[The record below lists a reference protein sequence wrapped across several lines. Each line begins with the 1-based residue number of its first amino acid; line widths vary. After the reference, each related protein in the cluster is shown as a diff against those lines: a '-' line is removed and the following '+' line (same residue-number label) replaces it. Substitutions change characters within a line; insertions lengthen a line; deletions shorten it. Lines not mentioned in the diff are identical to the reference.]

1 MRVRLFW
8 LLAVGL
14 ALALAALACTQEP
27 PETGTASFGTPK
39 VFMPATATPAAPD
52 TAPSSSDD
60 VPSPADKARVPT
72 NTAPPAMD
80 RTPAPTDTPPVT
92 PSQPKEELAVLPE
105 KVDGYLALAP
115 AQLRSGQLEGISL
128 SLFQG
133 QQPARG
139 DVAVA
144 LMRGGNPV
152 ANSQA
157 TIEGSGT
164 VSIQVPRIAPGPYE
178 IEVKGQGFRDLAQV
192 RVVDTKALFLETDK
206 PIYKPGQNMHIR
218 VLMLDPELKPL
229 EDNATVEVQ
238 DAKGIKVFKQQ
249 AEADDFGMANL
260 EMPLSTEPN
269 LGVWKLTAR
278 SGDQTTQL
286 DVRVEEYVLPKYE
299 VTVETAKD
307 WVLANEPV
315 KGTVSAEYSFGK
327 PVRGEA
333 EIVASRYVGVW
344 EEFATFTRE
353 INGSG
358 SFELPAVQY
367 VSGVPASG
375 GQGNLTLEVT
385 VREKSTGYTETT
397 TRLLTVAESPL
408 KLQVIP
414 GSSAFKPS
422 LPFPLLIV
430 TETPGNE
437 PIESRVT
444 VHVDYLDGELQP
456 LGWDTRQVKTVK
468 GKTLLQIIPPKDAV
482 ALTLEAFSD
491 QAHAWLNLQAS
502 YSPSGNF
509 IHVEQ
514 TGEVL
519 LNVGDTARFAVAATA
534 ERRNTYYEVISRGKV
549 VFAGLTQ
556 TPDIAFQ
563 LMPVM
568 APTSRLVIY
577 QVLPNNEVAADYIPF
592 DVAARYPMQVD
603 LDFSRGEVSPGETV
617 NIEVGTQ
624 GPAKVGLAAVDRSV
638 FILAENRVNLH
649 QVFAE
654 LERLYM
660 QPQAELHE
668 FRPFLGSVK
677 TRGAE
682 EAFHDA
688 GLVVMSSMNV
698 PQGKEYK
705 EPGRRRRRGGGGGG
719 GGGFAPAVLPTPAP
733 VPTPSPAAASAVV
746 AEELAEVQRVRQ
758 FFPETWLWADVMT
771 DEEGRV
777 SLPVEAPDSIT
788 TWMLRGVAL
797 SKEHG
802 LGIAEAELRV
812 FQPFFAQVDLPFSAV
827 RGEEFPVKIAL
838 YNYLDSP
845 QEFFVELER
854 SDDFDLLDDP
864 TKTVSVAANDVSG
877 LEFKI
882 RLTELGNVPIK
893 VVARSRDKA
902 DAIVKDLLVEPEGVS
917 HEQVD
922 NMVLSAGDSRTL
934 PNAAPRGAISGSART
949 QVVLTG
955 NYISQTIDGLEGL
968 LRMPF
973 GCGEQ
978 NMILFAPNVFV
989 AKYLEETG
997 QIKPEV
1003 MAKAEHLMIT
1013 GYQRELTYRRHDGSF
1028 SAFGQDDPEGS
1039 LWLTAFVLKTFAQ
1052 ADGLIYID
1060 DEVLDG
1066 AIRWIVQHQRS
1077 DGSFEPVGF
1086 LHHQELL
1093 GGLKGNTALTA
1104 YVAIALLEAG
1114 KTSGT
1119 NAAVRYL
1126 EGRLTEI
1133 DDPYTMA
1140 IVAYALSL
1148 ADSGAAGDAHQKLMS
1163 MSIQDG
1169 DGLRWEDSPVV
1180 AKRESAPGP
1189 LSNTAVETT
1198 GYAALALMQYGDQAN
1213 AANAARW
1220 LVSQRNAFGGFGSTQ
1235 DTVVGLQALIEF
1247 AASAKFDVD
1256 MAVTLRSG
1264 DWTKAVRI
1272 NEANADVVQVLDVP
1286 IGGSLRMSAKGNG
1299 EVLVQVVRRFNR
1311 PEVDRTQIEVFR
1323 IDVDYDADRIEVNDL
1338 ITVTAEVEFTPP
1350 VRLEAGMVV
1359 LDVSI
1364 PTGFAPVAETVKALV
1379 DEDPRIKRYEV
1390 AGRKIILYIEG
1401 LLPNRPMWMQF
1412 EAVALYPV
1420 RAQPVVS
1427 QVYSYYTP
1435 EWKGESLGRSVTVGS
1450 R

>member
-1 MRVRLFW
+1 MRVK
-8 LLAVGL
+8 LLVVL
-14 ALALAALACTQEP
+14 ALALAVLACTEEP
-27 PETGTASFGTPK
+27 PETRTVSPGTPR
-39 VFMPATATPAAPD
+39 VFVPSTATPVAPD
-52 TAPSSSDD
+52 TAPSSSDN
-60 VPSPADKARVPT
+60 VPSPTDKAPVPT
-72 NTAPPAMD
+72 NTVPPAID
-80 RTPAPTDTPPVT
+80 KAPVPTDTPPT
-92 PSQPKEELAVLPE
+92 SPGQPKEEPVVLPE
-105 KVDGYLALAP
+105 NVDGYLALAP
-115 AQLRSGQLEGISL
+115 AQLRSGQLEGISV

-133 QQPARG
+133 QHPAKG
-139 DVAVA
+139 DVEVA

-152 ANSQA
+152 AKAQEV
-157 TIEGSGT
+157 IEGSGT
-164 VSIQVPRIAPGPYE
+164 VSIQLPRVSPGRYA
-178 IEVKGQGFRDLAQV
+178 ISVSGKGFRHVAQV
-192 RVVDTKALFLETDK
+192 QVVDTKALFLETDK
-206 PIYKPGQNMHIR
+206 PIYKPGQNIHIR
-218 VLMLDPELKPL
+218 VLLLDAELKPL
-229 EDNATVEVQ
+229 SGEVTIEMQ

-249 AEADDFGMANL
+249 ATSDDFGMVNL

-278 SGDQTTQL
+278 SGDQTTQI

-299 VTVETAKD
+299 VTVETSKD

-327 PVRGEA
+327 PVRGEV

-344 EEFATFTRE
+344 EEFATFTQE
-353 INGSG
+353 IDGSG
-358 SFELPAVQY
+358 SFELPAVGY

-375 GQGNLTLEVT
+375 GQGNLTLNIT
-385 VREKSTGYTETT
+385 VREKSTGYVEST

-414 GSSAFKPS
+414 EGLAFKPS
-422 LPFPLLIV
+422 LPFSFLVV

-437 PIESRVT
+437 PVDREVSVA
-444 VHVDYLDGELQP
+444 VDYWGEDLQS
-456 LGWDTRQVKTVK
+456 LGRRTHRITTDR
-468 GKTLLQIIPPKDAV
+468 GKALLQIDPPEDAV
-482 ALTLEAFSD
+482 ALVLEAESEG
-491 QAHAWLNLQAS
+491 AWARINLQAS

-514 TGEVL
+514 SGDAL
-519 LNVGDTARFAVAATA
+519 LSVGATARFGVASTI
-534 ERRNTYYEVISRGKV
+534 EGRNTYYEVISRGKV
-549 VFAGLTQ
+549 VFSDFTR
-556 TPDIAFQ
+556 TRDISFQ
-563 LMPVM
+563 LTPVM
-568 APTSRLVIY
+568 APASRLVVY
-577 QVLPNNEVAADYIPF
+577 QILPNNEVAADYIPF
-592 DVAARYPMQVD
+592 DVSARYPMD
-603 LDFSRGEVSPGETV
+603 LTLDFSKDEVSPGEAV
-617 NIEVGTQ
+617 NIEVGSQ

-668 FRPFLGSVK
+668 FRPFGGSVV

-682 EAFHDA
+682 ETFQDA

-698 PQGKEYK
+698 PQGKK
-705 EPGRRRRRGGGGGG
+705 FNEPRRIMRRGGGGGG
-719 GGGFAPAVLPTPAP
+719 GGFVLA
-733 VPTPSPAAASAVV
+733 VPTPSPAATSAQAS
-746 AEELAEVQRVRQ
+746 EELAEVQRVRQ

-771 DEEGRV
+771 DEEGRAT
-777 SLPVEAPDSIT
+777 LPVEAPDSIT

-812 FQPFFAQVDLPFSAV
+812 FQPFFVQVDLPFSAV

-845 QEFFVELER
+845 QEFFVELEQ
-854 SDDFDLLDDP
+854 SDDFDLLDDR

-882 RLTELGNVPIK
+882 RLTELGNVPVK
-893 VVARSRDKA
+893 VVARSRDSA
-902 DAIVKDLLVEPEGVS
+902 DAIVKDLLVEPEGVP

-922 NMVLSAGDSRTL
+922 NMVLSPGDSRTL
-934 PNAAPRGAISGSART
+934 PNAAPPGAIPGSART
-949 QVVLTG
+949 QVALTG
-955 NYISQTIDGLEGL
+955 SYLSQTIEGLEGL

-989 AKYLEETG
+989 AKYLEKTG

-1013 GYQRELTYRRHDGSF
+1013 GYQRELTYRRNDGSF
-1028 SAFGQDDPEGS
+1028 SAFGQSDQDGS

-1052 ADGLIYID
+1052 AKDLVYID
-1060 DEVLDG
+1060 DDVLNG
-1066 AIRWIVQHQRS
+1066 AMEWVVRHQRR

-1114 KTSGT
+1114 ETSGAS
-1119 NAAVRYL
+1119 AAVRYL
-1126 EGRLTEI
+1126 EDQLERI

-1140 IVAYALSL
+1140 IVAYALAL
-1148 ADSGAAGDAHQKLMS
+1148 ADSGSAGNAHQKLMS
-1163 MSIQDG
+1163 MSIQDEN
-1169 DGLRWEDSPVV
+1169 GLHWGGKPAV
-1180 AKRESAPGP
+1180 AKRKPVPGP
-1189 LSNTAVETT
+1189 GSNTAVETT
-1198 GYAALALMQYGDQAN
+1198 GYATLALMQYGDRAN
-1213 AANAARW
+1213 AASAARW

-1247 AASAKFDVD
+1247 AAAAKFDVD

-1264 DWTKAVRI
+1264 DWTKVVRV
-1272 NEANADVVQVLDVP
+1272 NEANADVAQVLDVP
-1286 IGGSLRMSAKGNG
+1286 IGGSLRMSAKGSG

-1311 PEVDRTQIEVFR
+1311 PEVDRPQTEMFQ
-1323 IDVDYDADRIEVNDL
+1323 IDVNYDADRIEVDDL

-1350 VRLEAGMVV
+1350 VPLEAGMVV

-1364 PTGFAPVAETVKALV
+1364 PTGFAPVTETVRALV
-1379 DEDPRIKRYEV
+1379 EEDLRIKRYEV
-1390 AGRKIILYIEG
+1390 AGRKVILYIED
-1401 LLPNRPMWMQF
+1401 LLPNRPMRMQF
-1412 EAVALYPV
+1412 DAVALYPV

-1435 EWKGESLGRSVTVGS
+1435 GWKGASLSRSVTVDS

>member
-1 MRVRLFW
+1 MRARLFVV
-8 LLAVGL
+8 LAAVL
-14 ALALAALACTQEP
+14 ALALAALACAQEP
-27 PETGTASFGTPK
+27 QEIRTVPSGTPR
-39 VFMPATATPAAPD
+39 VFAPSTATPAAPNTVPSSADKDLVLTD
-52 TAPSSSDD
+52 TVPSDMDKAPSSPDQ
-60 VPSPADKARVPT
+60 P
-72 NTAPPAMD
+72 NEE
-80 RTPAPTDTPPVT
+80 PV
-92 PSQPKEELAVLPE
+92 VLPD

-115 AQLRSGQLEGISL
+115 AHLRSGQLEGISV

-133 QQPARG
+133 QQPAKG
-139 DVAVA
+139 DVEVA
-144 LMRGGNPV
+144 LMRGGSPV
-152 ANSQA
+152 ANAQA

-164 VSIQVPRIAPGPYE
+164 VSIQVPRVSPGEYE
-178 IEVKGQGFRDLAQV
+178 IEVKGLGFRDLAQV
-192 RVVDTKALFLETDK
+192 RVVDTKVLFMETDK

-229 EDNATVEVQ
+229 SENVTVEVQ

-249 AEADDFGMANL
+249 GAADDFGMANL
-260 EMPLSTEPN
+260 QMPLSTEPN
-269 LGVWKLTAR
+269 LGVWKLTAI

-299 VTVETAKD
+299 VTAKTAKD

-327 PVRGEA
+327 PVRGRVD
-333 EIVASRYVGVW
+333 IVASRYVGVW
-344 EEFATFTRE
+344 EEFA
-353 INGSG
+353 IYAKDIDGSM
-358 SFELPAVQY
+358 SFELPAVGY

-375 GQGNLTLEVT
+375 GQGNLTLDVT
-385 VREKSTGYTETT
+385 VREKSTGYVETT
-397 TRLLTVAESPL
+397 TRLLTVAGAPL

-414 GSSAFKPS
+414 ESLAFKPS
-422 LPFPLLIV
+422 LPFSFLIV

-437 PIESRVT
+437 PVDREVSV
-444 VHVDYLDGELQP
+444 VVDYLGEDLQS
-456 LGWDTRQVKTVK
+456 LGRKTHRVGTDR
-468 GKTLLQIIPPKDAV
+468 GKALLRVDPPKEAV
-482 ALTLEAFSD
+482 ALTLEAVSE
-491 QAHAWLNLQAS
+491 QARAVLNLQAS

-514 TGEVL
+514 TGDSL
-519 LNVGDTARFAVAATA
+519 LNVGETARFKVASTA
-534 ERRNTYYEVISRGKV
+534 EQINTYYEVISRGKV
-549 VFAGLTQ
+549 VFSGFSKS
-556 TPDIAFQ
+556 PDIAFQ
-563 LMPVM
+563 TTPVM
-568 APTSRLVIY
+568 APTSRLVVY
-577 QVLPNNEVAADYIPF
+577 QILPNNEVAADYIPF
-592 DVAARYPMQVD
+592 DVAARYPMEVD
-603 LDFSRGEVSPGETV
+603 LKFSRGQVSPGEMV
-617 NIEVGTQ
+617 DIEVGTQ

-682 EAFHDA
+682 DAFQDA

-698 PQGKEYK
+698 PRGKK
-705 EPGRRRRRGGGGGG
+705 FNEPGRRRRRGGGGGG
-719 GGGFAPAVLPTPAP
+719 GGGFVLA
-733 VPTPSPAAASAVV
+733 VPTPSPAAMSADA

-771 DEEGRV
+771 DEEGRAT
-777 SLPVEAPDSIT
+777 LPVEAPDSIT

-812 FQPFFAQVDLPFSAV
+812 FQPFFVQVDLPFSAV

-845 QEFFVELER
+845 QDFFVELEQ
-854 SDDFDLLDDP
+854 SDDFDLLDDR
-864 TKTVSVAANDVSG
+864 TKSVSVAANDVSG

-882 RLTELGNVPIK
+882 RLTELGNVSIK
-893 VVARSRDKA
+893 VVARSRDSA
-902 DAIVKDLLVEPEGVS
+902 DAIIKDLLVEPEGVP

-922 NMVLSAGDSRTL
+922 NLVLSPEDSHTL
-934 PNAAPRGAISGSART
+934 PNAAPPGAIPGSART

-955 NYISQTIDGLEGL
+955 SYLSQTIEGLEGL

-989 AKYLEETG
+989 AKYLEKTG

-1003 MAKAEHLMIT
+1003 MAKAEHLMMT
-1013 GYQRELTYRRHDGSF
+1013 GYQRELTYRRNDGSF
-1028 SAFGQDDPEGS
+1028 SAFGQNDTEGS

-1052 ADGLIYID
+1052 AEGLIYID

-1066 AIRWIVQHQRS
+1066 AIRWIVQHQRP

-1104 YVAIALLEAG
+1104 YVAIALLEG
-1114 KTSGT
+1114 GETSESH
-1119 NAAVRYL
+1119 AAVRYL
-1126 EGRLTEI
+1126 EDQLERI

-1140 IVAYALSL
+1140 IVAYALAL
-1148 ADSGAAGDAHQKLMS
+1148 ADSGSAGDAHQKLMS
-1163 MSIQDG
+1163 MSIQDEN
-1169 DGLRWEDSPVV
+1169 GLRWGDSPAA
-1180 AKRESAPGP
+1180 AKRKPTPGAG
-1189 LSNTAVETT
+1189 SNTAVETT
-1198 GYAALALMQYGDQAN
+1198 GYATLALMQYDDRAN
-1213 AANAARW
+1213 AARAARW

-1247 AASAKFDVD
+1247 AAAAKFDVD

-1264 DWTKAVRI
+1264 DWTKVVRV
-1272 NEANADVVQVLDVP
+1272 NEANADVVQILDVP
-1286 IGGSLRMSAKGNG
+1286 IGGSFRMSAEGSG
-1299 EVLVQVVRRFNR
+1299 EVLAQVVRRFNR
-1311 PEVDRTQIEVFR
+1311 PEVDRPQTEMFR
-1323 IDVDYDADRIEVNDL
+1323 IDVGYSTDRIEVDDL

-1350 VRLEAGMVV
+1350 VPLEAGMVV

-1379 DEDPRIKRYEV
+1379 EEDPRIKRYEV
-1390 AGRKIILYIEG
+1390 AGRKVILYIED
-1401 LLPNRPMWMQF
+1401 LLPDRPMRMQF

-1435 EWKGESLGRSVTVGS
+1435 GWKGESLGRSVTVDS

>member
-1 MRVRLFW
+1 MRARLFVV
-8 LLAVGL
+8 LAAVL
-14 ALALAALACTQEP
+14 ALALAALACAQEP
-27 PETGTASFGTPK
+27 QEVRTVPSGTPR
-39 VFMPATATPAAPD
+39 VFAPSTATPAAPNTVLSSVD
-52 TAPSSSDD
+52 KALVPTGTVPSDMDKAPSSPDQ
-60 VPSPADKARVPT
+60 P
-72 NTAPPAMD
+72 NEE
-80 RTPAPTDTPPVT
+80 PV
-92 PSQPKEELAVLPE
+92 VLLE
-105 KVDGYLALAP
+105 KVDGYLALVP
-115 AQLRSGQLEGISL
+115 AQLRSGQVEGIAV

-133 QQPARG
+133 REAARG
-139 DVAVA
+139 DVEVV

-152 ANSQA
+152 ANVQS
-157 TIEGSGT
+157 TIEGSGR
-164 VSIQVPRIAPGPYE
+164 VPIKVPRIAPGPYE
-178 IEVKGQGFRDLAQV
+178 IEVRGQGFRDLAQV
-192 RVVDTKALFLETDK
+192 RVVDTKVLFMETDK

-229 EDNATVEVQ
+229 SENVTVEVQ

-249 AEADDFGMANL
+249 ATTGDFGMAEL
-260 EMPLSTEPN
+260 GMPLSTQPN
-269 LGVWKLTAR
+269 LGVWKLTAI

-299 VTVETAKD
+299 VTAKTAKD

-327 PVRGEA
+327 PVRGRVD
-333 EIVASRYVGVW
+333 IVASRYVGVW
-344 EEFATFTRE
+344 EEFA
-353 INGSG
+353 IYAKDIDGSM
-358 SFELPAVQY
+358 SFEIPAVGY

-375 GQGNLTLEVT
+375 GQGNLTLDVT
-385 VREKSTGYTETT
+385 VREKSTGYVETT
-397 TRLLTVAESPL
+397 TRLLTVAETPL

-414 GSSAFKPS
+414 ESLAFKPS
-422 LPFPLLIV
+422 LPFSFLIV

-437 PIESRVT
+437 PVDREVSV
-444 VHVDYLDGELQP
+444 VVDYLGEDVQS
-456 LGWDTRQVKTVK
+456 LGRKTHRVETDR
-468 GKTLLQIIPPKDAV
+468 GKALLRVDPPKEAV
-482 ALTLEAFSD
+482 ALTLEAVSE
-491 QAHAWLNLQAS
+491 QARAGLNLQAS

-514 TGEVL
+514 AGDSL
-519 LNVGDTARFAVAATA
+519 LNVGETSRFKVASTA
-534 ERRNTYYEVISRGKV
+534 EQGNTYYEVISRGKV
-549 VFAGLTQ
+549 VFSGFSKS
-556 TPDIAFQ
+556 PDVAFQ
-563 LMPVM
+563 TTPVM
-568 APTSRLVIY
+568 APTSRLVVY
-577 QVLPNNEVAADYIPF
+577 QILPNNEVAADYIPF
-592 DVAARYPMQVD
+592 DVSARYPMD
-603 LDFSRGEVSPGETV
+603 LALSFSKDEVSPGEAV
-617 NIEVGTQ
+617 NIEVGSQ

-638 FILAENRVNLH
+638 FILAENRMNLH

-660 QPQAELHE
+660 QPQVELHE
-668 FRPFLGSVK
+668 FRPFRGSVV

-682 EAFHDA
+682 EAFRDA
-688 GLVVMSSMNV
+688 GLIVMSSMNV
-698 PQGKEYK
+698 PEGKEFQSPVK
-705 EPGRRRRRGGGGGG
+705 EVVKEVVVEKEVIREVESIKRRRPGVTPH
-719 GGGFAPAVLPTPAP
+719 AIPTM
-733 VPTPSPAAASAVV
+733 VPAAV
-746 AEELAEVQRVRQ
+746 AAQAPEELAEVQRVRQ

-771 DEEGRV
+771 DEEGHASV
-777 SLPVEAPDSIT
+777 PVEAPDSIT

-812 FQPFFAQVDLPFSAV
+812 FQPFFVQVDLPFSAV

-845 QEFFVELER
+845 QEFFVELEQ
-854 SDDFDLLDDP
+854 SDDFDLLDDR
-864 TKTVSVAANDVSG
+864 TKSVSVAANDVSG

-882 RLTELGNVPIK
+882 RLTELGNVSIK
-893 VVARSRDKA
+893 VVARSRDSA
-902 DAIVKDLLVEPEGVS
+902 DAIIKDLLVEPEGVP

-922 NMVLSAGDSRTL
+922 NMVLSPEDSHTL
-934 PNAAPRGAISGSART
+934 PNAAPPGAIPGSART

-955 NYISQTIDGLEGL
+955 SYLSQTIEGLEGL

-989 AKYLEETG
+989 AKYLEKTG

-1013 GYQRELTYRRHDGSF
+1013 GYQRELTYRRNDGSF
-1028 SAFGQDDPEGS
+1028 SAFGQNDLEGS

-1052 ADGLIYID
+1052 AEGLIYID

-1066 AIRWIVQHQRS
+1066 AIRWIVQHQRP

-1104 YVAIALLEAG
+1104 YVAIALLEG
-1114 KTSGT
+1114 GETSGA

-1126 EGRLTEI
+1126 EDQLERI

-1140 IVAYALSL
+1140 IVAYALAL
-1148 ADSGAAGDAHQKLMS
+1148 ADSGSAGDAHQKLMS

-1169 DGLRWEDSPVV
+1169 DGLRWGDNPAVV
-1180 AKRESAPGP
+1180 SKRKPTPGAG
-1189 LSNTAVETT
+1189 SNTAVETT
-1198 GYAALALMQYGDQAN
+1198 GYATLALMQYGDRAN
-1213 AANAARW
+1213 AARAARW

-1247 AASAKFDVD
+1247 AAAAKFDVD
-1256 MAVTLRSG
+1256 MAVTLTSG
-1264 DWTKAVRI
+1264 DWTKVVRV
-1272 NEANADVVQVLDVP
+1272 NEANADVVQILDVP
-1286 IGGSLRMSAKGNG
+1286 MGRSLRMSAEGDG
-1299 EVLVQVVRRFNR
+1299 EVLAQVVRRFNR
-1311 PEVDRTQIEVFR
+1311 PEVDRPETEMFR
-1323 IDVDYDADRIEVNDL
+1323 IDVGYSTDRIEVDDL

-1350 VRLEAGMVV
+1350 VPLEAGMVV

-1364 PTGFAPVAETVKALV
+1364 PTGFAPVTETVRALV
-1379 DEDPRIKRYEV
+1379 EEDPRIKRYEV
-1390 AGRKIILYIEG
+1390 AGRKVILYIED
-1401 LLPNRPMWMQF
+1401 LLPNRPMRMQF
-1412 EAVALYPV
+1412 DAVALYPV

-1435 EWKGESLGRSVTVGS
+1435 GWKGESLGRSVTVDS

>member
-1 MRVRLFW
+1 MRARLFVV
-8 LLAVGL
+8 LAAVL
-14 ALALAALACTQEP
+14 ALALAALACAQEP
-27 PETGTASFGTPK
+27 QEIRTVPSGTPR
-39 VFMPATATPAAPD
+39 VFAPSTATPAAPNTVPSSADKDLVLTD
-52 TAPSSSDD
+52 TVPSDMDKAPSSPDQ
-60 VPSPADKARVPT
+60 P
-72 NTAPPAMD
+72 NEE
-80 RTPAPTDTPPVT
+80 PV
-92 PSQPKEELAVLPE
+92 VLPD

-115 AQLRSGQLEGISL
+115 AHLRSGQLEGISV

-133 QQPARG
+133 QQPAKG
-139 DVAVA
+139 DVEVA
-144 LMRGGNPV
+144 LMRGGSPV
-152 ANSQA
+152 ANAQA

-164 VSIQVPRIAPGPYE
+164 VSIQVPRVSPGEYE
-178 IEVKGQGFRDLAQV
+178 IEVKGLGFRDLAQV
-192 RVVDTKALFLETDK
+192 RVVDTKVLFMETDK

-229 EDNATVEVQ
+229 SENVTVEVQ

-249 AEADDFGMANL
+249 GAADDFGMANL
-260 EMPLSTEPN
+260 QMPLSTEPN
-269 LGVWKLTAR
+269 LGVWKLTAI

-299 VTVETAKD
+299 VTAKTAKD

-327 PVRGEA
+327 PVRGRVD
-333 EIVASRYVGVW
+333 IVASRYVGVW
-344 EEFATFTRE
+344 EEFA
-353 INGSG
+353 IYAKDIDGSM
-358 SFELPAVQY
+358 SFELPAVGY

-375 GQGNLTLEVT
+375 GQGNLTLDVT
-385 VREKSTGYTETT
+385 VREKSTGYVETT
-397 TRLLTVAESPL
+397 TRLLTVAGAPL

-414 GSSAFKPS
+414 ESLAFKPS
-422 LPFPLLIV
+422 LPFSFLIV

-437 PIESRVT
+437 PVDREVSV
-444 VHVDYLDGELQP
+444 VVDYLGEDLQS
-456 LGWDTRQVKTVK
+456 LGRKTHRVGTDR
-468 GKTLLQIIPPKDAV
+468 GKALLRVDPPKEAV
-482 ALTLEAFSD
+482 ALTLEAVSE
-491 QAHAWLNLQAS
+491 QARAVLNLQAS

-514 TGEVL
+514 TGDSL
-519 LNVGDTARFAVAATA
+519 LNVGETARFTVASTG
-534 ERRNTYYEVISRGKV
+534 EQRNTYYEVISRGKV
-549 VFAGLTQ
+549 AFSGLTQ
-556 TPDIAFQ
+556 TPVIAFQ
-563 LMPVM
+563 LTPVM

-577 QVLPNNEVAADYIPF
+577 QILPNNEVAADYIPF
-592 DVAARYPMQVD
+592 NVAARYPMEVD
-603 LDFSRGEVSPGETV
+603 LKFSRGQVSPGEMV
-617 NIEVGTQ
+617 DIEVGTQ

-682 EAFHDA
+682 DAFQDA

-698 PQGKEYK
+698 PRGKK
-705 EPGRRRRRGGGGGG
+705 FNEPGRRRRRGGGGGG
-719 GGGFAPAVLPTPAP
+719 GGGFVLA
-733 VPTPSPAAASAVV
+733 VPTPSPAAMSADA

-771 DEEGRV
+771 DEEGRAT
-777 SLPVEAPDSIT
+777 LPVEAPDSIT

-812 FQPFFAQVDLPFSAV
+812 FQPFFVQVDLPFSAV

-845 QEFFVELER
+845 QDFFVELEQ
-854 SDDFDLLDDP
+854 SDDFDLLDDR
-864 TKTVSVAANDVSG
+864 TKSVSVAANDVSG

-882 RLTELGNVPIK
+882 RLTELGNVSIK
-893 VVARSRDKA
+893 VVARSRDSA
-902 DAIVKDLLVEPEGVS
+902 DAIIKDLLVEPEGVP

-922 NMVLSAGDSRTL
+922 NLVLSPEDSHTL
-934 PNAAPRGAISGSART
+934 PNAAPPGAIPGSART

-955 NYISQTIDGLEGL
+955 SYLSQTIEGLEGL

-989 AKYLEETG
+989 AKYLEKTG
-997 QIKPEV
+997 QIKPKV
-1003 MAKAEHLMIT
+1003 MAKAEHLMMT
-1013 GYQRELTYRRHDGSF
+1013 GYQRELTYRRNDGSF
-1028 SAFGQDDPEGS
+1028 SAFGQNDTEGS

-1052 ADGLIYID
+1052 AEGLIYID

-1066 AIRWIVQHQRS
+1066 AIRWIVQHQRP

-1104 YVAIALLEAG
+1104 YVTIALLEG
-1114 KTSGT
+1114 GETSESH
-1119 NAAVRYL
+1119 AAVRYL
-1126 EGRLTEI
+1126 EDQLERI

-1140 IVAYALSL
+1140 IVAYALAL
-1148 ADSGAAGDAHQKLMS
+1148 ADSGSAGDAHQKLMS
-1163 MSIQDG
+1163 MSIQDEN
-1169 DGLRWEDSPVV
+1169 GLRWGDSP
-1180 AKRESAPGP
+1180 AAAERKPTPRAG
-1189 LSNTAVETT
+1189 SNTAVETT
-1198 GYAALALMQYGDQAN
+1198 GYATLALMQYGDRAN
-1213 AANAARW
+1213 AARAARW

-1247 AASAKFDVD
+1247 AAAAKFDMD

-1264 DWTKAVRI
+1264 DWTKVVRV
-1272 NEANADVVQVLDVP
+1272 NEANADVVQILDVP
-1286 IGGSLRMSAKGNG
+1286 IGRSLRMSAEGSG
-1299 EVLVQVVRRFNR
+1299 EVLAQVVRRFNR
-1311 PEVDRTQIEVFR
+1311 PEVDRPQTEMFR
-1323 IDVDYDADRIEVNDL
+1323 IDVGYSTDRIEVDDL

-1350 VRLEAGMVV
+1350 VRLEAGMVL

-1379 DEDPRIKRYEV
+1379 EEDPRIKRYEV
-1390 AGRKIILYIEG
+1390 AGRKVILYIED
-1401 LLPNRPMWMQF
+1401 LLPDRPMRMQF

-1435 EWKGESLGRSVTVGS
+1435 GWKGESLGRSVTVDS

>member
-1 MRVRLFW
+1 MRARLFVV
-8 LLAVGL
+8 LAAVL

-27 PETGTASFGTPK
+27 QEIRTVPSGTPR
-39 VFMPATATPAAPD
+39 VFAPSTATPAAPNTVPSSAD
-52 TAPSSSDD
+52 KALVPTGTVPSDMDKAPSSPDQ
-60 VPSPADKARVPT
+60 P
-72 NTAPPAMD
+72 NEG
-80 RTPAPTDTPPVT
+80 PV
-92 PSQPKEELAVLPE
+92 VLLE
-105 KVDGYLALAP
+105 NVDGYLALVP
-115 AQLRSGQLEGISL
+115 AQLRSGQVEGISV

-133 QQPARG
+133 REAARG
-139 DVAVA
+139 DVEVV
-144 LMRGGNPV
+144 LMRDGNPV
-152 ANSQA
+152 ANVQS
-157 TIEGSGT
+157 TIEGSGR
-164 VSIQVPRIAPGPYE
+164 VPINVPRIAPGPYE
-178 IEVKGQGFRDLAQV
+178 IEVKGQGFHDLAQV
-192 RVVDTKALFLETDK
+192 RVVDTKVLFMETDK

-229 EDNATVEVQ
+229 AENVTVEVQ
-238 DAKGIKVFKQQ
+238 DAKGINVFKQQ
-249 AEADDFGMANL
+249 GAADDFGMANL
-260 EMPLSTEPN
+260 QMPLSTEPN
-269 LGVWKLTAR
+269 LGVWKLTAI

-286 DVRVEEYVLPKYE
+286 EVRVEEYVLPKYE
-299 VTVETAKD
+299 VTAKTAKD

-327 PVRGEA
+327 PVRGRVD
-333 EIVASRYVGVW
+333 IVASRYVGVW
-344 EEFATFTRE
+344 EEFAIYAKDIDGFV
-353 INGSG
+353 
-358 SFELPAVQY
+358 SFELPAVGY

-375 GQGNLTLEVT
+375 GQGNLTLDVT
-385 VREKSTGYTETT
+385 VTEKSTGYVETT
-397 TRLLTVAESPL
+397 TRLLTVAGTPL

-414 GSSAFKPS
+414 ESLAFKPS
-422 LPFPLLIV
+422 LPFSFLIV

-437 PIESRVT
+437 PVNREVSV
-444 VHVDYLDGELQP
+444 VVDYLGEDLQS
-456 LGWDTRQVKTVK
+456 LGRKTHRVGTDR
-468 GKTLLQIIPPKDAV
+468 GKVLLRVDPPKEAV
-482 ALTLEAFSD
+482 ALTLEAVSE
-491 QAHAWLNLQAS
+491 QARAGLNLQAS

-514 TGEVL
+514 IGDLL
-519 LNVGDTARFAVAATA
+519 LNVGETARFKVASTA
-534 ERRNTYYEVISRGKV
+534 EQGNTYYEVISRGKV
-549 VFAGLTQ
+549 VFSGFSKS
-556 TPDIAFQ
+556 PDIAFQ
-563 LMPVM
+563 TTPVM
-568 APTSRLVIY
+568 APTSRLVVY
-577 QVLPNNEVAADYIPF
+577 QILPNNEVAADYIPF
-592 DVAARYPMQVD
+592 DVSVRYPMD
-603 LDFSRGEVSPGETV
+603 LALGFSEDEVSPGEAV
-617 NIEVGTQ
+617 NIEVSSQ

-660 QPQAELHE
+660 QPQVELHE
-668 FRPFLGSVK
+668 FRPFRGSVV

-682 EAFHDA
+682 EAFRDA

-698 PQGKEYK
+698 PEGKEFQSPVKNVVK
-705 EPGRRRRRGGGGGG
+705 EVVVEKEVIKEVERAVAMPAQPMAAGGQ
-719 GGGFAPAVLPTPAP
+719 A
-733 VPTPSPAAASAVV
+733 

-771 DEEGRV
+771 DEEGRAT
-777 SLPVEAPDSIT
+777 LPVEAPDSIT
-788 TWMLRGVAL
+788 TWILRGVAL

-812 FQPFFAQVDLPFSAV
+812 FQPFFVQVDLPFSAV

-845 QEFFVELER
+845 QEFFVELEQ
-854 SDDFDLLDDP
+854 SDDFDLLDDR
-864 TKTVSVAANDVSG
+864 TKAVSVAANDVSG

-882 RLTELGNVPIK
+882 RLTELGNVSIK
-893 VVARSRDKA
+893 VVARSRDSA
-902 DAIVKDLLVEPEGVS
+902 DAIIKDLLVEPEGVP

-922 NMVLSAGDSRTL
+922 NMVLSPEDSHTL
-934 PNAAPRGAISGSART
+934 PNAAPPGAIPGSART

-955 NYISQTIDGLEGL
+955 SYLSQTIEGLEGL

-989 AKYLEETG
+989 AKYLEKTG

-1013 GYQRELTYRRHDGSF
+1013 GYQRELTYRRNDGSF
-1028 SAFGQDDPEGS
+1028 SAFGQNDLEGS

-1052 ADGLIYID
+1052 AEGLIYID

-1066 AIRWIVQHQRS
+1066 AIRWIVQHQRP

-1104 YVAIALLEAG
+1104 YVAIALLEG
-1114 KTSGT
+1114 GETSGA
-1119 NAAVRYL
+1119 NAVVRYL
-1126 EGRLTEI
+1126 EERLERI

-1140 IVAYALSL
+1140 IVAYALAL
-1148 ADSGAAGDAHQKLMS
+1148 ANSGSAGDAHQKLMS
-1163 MSIQDG
+1163 MSVQDEN
-1169 DGLRWEDSPVV
+1169 GLRWGDRMAV
-1180 AKRESAPGP
+1180 AKRKPTPGAG
-1189 LSNTAVETT
+1189 SNTAVETT
-1198 GYAALALMQYGDQAN
+1198 GYATLALMQYGDRAN
-1213 AANAARW
+1213 AARAARW

-1247 AASAKFDVD
+1247 AAAAKFDVD

-1264 DWTKAVRI
+1264 DWTKVVRV
-1272 NEANADVVQVLDVP
+1272 NEANADVVQILDVP
-1286 IGGSLRMSAKGNG
+1286 IGRSLRMSAEGDG
-1299 EVLVQVVRRFNR
+1299 EVLAQVVRRFNR
-1311 PEVDRTQIEVFR
+1311 PEVDRPETEMFR
-1323 IDVDYDADRIEVNDL
+1323 IDVGYSTDRIEVDDL

-1350 VRLEAGMVV
+1350 VPLEAGMVV

-1364 PTGFAPVAETVKALV
+1364 PTGFAPVTETVKALV
-1379 DEDPRIKRYEV
+1379 EEDPRIKRYEV
-1390 AGRKIILYIEG
+1390 AGRKVILYIED
-1401 LLPNRPMWMQF
+1401 LLPNRPMRMQF
-1412 EAVALYPV
+1412 DAVALYPV

-1435 EWKGESLGRSVTVGS
+1435 GWKGESLGRSVTVDS

>member
-1 MRVRLFW
+1 MV
-8 LLAVGL
+8 LAAVL
-14 ALALAALACTQEP
+14 ALALAALACAQEP
-27 PETGTASFGTPK
+27 QEIRTVPSGTPR
-39 VFMPATATPAAPD
+39 VFAPSTATPAAPNTVPSSAYKALVPTD
-52 TAPSSSDD
+52 TVPSDMDKAPSSPDQ
-60 VPSPADKARVPT
+60 P
-72 NTAPPAMD
+72 NEE
-80 RTPAPTDTPPVT
+80 PV
-92 PSQPKEELAVLPE
+92 VLLD
-105 KVDGYLALAP
+105 KVDGYLVLAP
-115 AQLRSGQLEGISL
+115 AHLRSGQLEGISV

-133 QQPARG
+133 QQPAKG
-139 DVAVA
+139 DVEVA
-144 LMRGGNPV
+144 LMRGGSPV
-152 ANSQA
+152 ANAQA

-164 VSIQVPRIAPGPYE
+164 VSIQVPRVSPGEYE
-178 IEVKGQGFRDLAQV
+178 IEVKGLGFRDLAQV
-192 RVVDTKALFLETDK
+192 RVVDTKVLFMETDK

-229 EDNATVEVQ
+229 SENVTVEVQ

-249 AEADDFGMANL
+249 GAADDFGMANL
-260 EMPLSTEPN
+260 QMPLSTEPN
-269 LGVWKLTAR
+269 LGVWKLTAI

-299 VTVETAKD
+299 VTAKTAKD

-327 PVRGEA
+327 PVRGRVD
-333 EIVASRYVGVW
+333 IVASRYVGVW
-344 EEFATFTRE
+344 EEFA
-353 INGSG
+353 IYAKDIDGSM
-358 SFELPAVQY
+358 SFELPAVGY

-375 GQGNLTLEVT
+375 GQGNLTLDVT
-385 VREKSTGYTETT
+385 VREKSTGYTGTT
-397 TRLLTVAESPL
+397 TRLLTVAGAPL

-414 GSSAFKPS
+414 ESLAFKPS
-422 LPFPLLIV
+422 LPFSFLIV

-437 PIESRVT
+437 PVDREVSV
-444 VHVDYLDGELQP
+444 VVDYLGEDLQS
-456 LGWDTRQVKTVK
+456 LGRKTHRVGTDR
-468 GKTLLQIIPPKDAV
+468 GKALLRVDPPKEAV
-482 ALTLEAFSD
+482 ALTLEAVSE
-491 QAHAWLNLQAS
+491 QARAGLNLQAS

-514 TGEVL
+514 TGDSL
-519 LNVGDTARFAVAATA
+519 LNVGETARFKVASTA
-534 ERRNTYYEVISRGKV
+534 EQINTYYEVISRGKV
-549 VFAGLTQ
+549 AFSGFSKS
-556 TPDIAFQ
+556 PDIAFQ
-563 LMPVM
+563 TTPVM
-568 APTSRLVIY
+568 APTSRLVVY
-577 QVLPNNEVAADYIPF
+577 QILPNNEVAADYIPF
-592 DVAARYPMQVD
+592 DVSARYPMD
-603 LDFSRGEVSPGETV
+603 LALGFSKDEVAPGEAV
-617 NIEVGTQ
+617 NIEVGSQ

-660 QPQAELHE
+660 QPQVELHE
-668 FRPFLGSVK
+668 ARLFGDSVV

-682 EAFHDA
+682 EAFQDA

-698 PQGKEYK
+698 PQGKEFQSPVK
-705 EPGRRRRRGGGGGG
+705 EVVVEKEVIKEVERAVAMPAQPMAGGGQ
-719 GGGFAPAVLPTPAP
+719 A
-733 VPTPSPAAASAVV
+733 
-746 AEELAEVQRVRQ
+746 AEELAEVRRVRQ

-771 DEEGRV
+771 DEEGHASV
-777 SLPVEAPDSIT
+777 PVEAPDSIT

-812 FQPFFAQVDLPFSAV
+812 FQPFFVQVDLPFSAV

-845 QEFFVELER
+845 QDFFVELEQ
-854 SDDFDLLDDP
+854 SDDFDLLDDR
-864 TKTVSVAANDVSG
+864 TKSVSVAANDVSG

-882 RLTELGNVPIK
+882 RLTELGNVSIK
-893 VVARSRDKA
+893 VVARSRDAA
-902 DAIVKDLLVEPEGVS
+902 DAIIKDLLVEPEGVP
-917 HEQVD
+917 HEQMD
-922 NMVLSAGDSRTL
+922 NLVLSPEDSHTL
-934 PNAAPRGAISGSART
+934 PNAAPPGAIPGSART

-955 NYISQTIDGLEGL
+955 SYLSQTIEGLEGL

-989 AKYLEETG
+989 AKYLEKTG

-1003 MAKAEHLMIT
+1003 MAKAEHLMMT
-1013 GYQRELTYRRHDGSF
+1013 GYQRELTYRRNDGSF
-1028 SAFGQDDPEGS
+1028 SAFGQNDTEGS

-1052 ADGLIYID
+1052 AEGLIYID

-1066 AIRWIVQHQRS
+1066 AIRWIVQHQRP

-1104 YVAIALLEAG
+1104 YVAIALLESG
-1114 KTSGT
+1114 ETSGA

-1126 EGRLTEI
+1126 EDQLERI

-1140 IVAYALSL
+1140 IVAYALAL
-1148 ADSGAAGDAHQKLMS
+1148 ANSGSAGDAHQKLMS
-1163 MSIQDG
+1163 MSIQDEN
-1169 DGLRWEDSPVV
+1169 GLRWGDSPAA
-1180 AKRESAPGP
+1180 AKRKPTPGAG
-1189 LSNTAVETT
+1189 SNTAVETT
-1198 GYAALALMQYGDQAN
+1198 GYATLALMQYDDRAN
-1213 AANAARW
+1213 AARAARW

-1247 AASAKFDVD
+1247 AAAAKFDVD
-1256 MAVTLRSG
+1256 MTVTLRSG
-1264 DWTKAVRI
+1264 DWTKVVRV
-1272 NEANADVVQVLDVP
+1272 NEANADVVQILDVP
-1286 IGGSLRMSAKGNG
+1286 IGRSLRMSAEGSG
-1299 EVLVQVVRRFNR
+1299 EVLAQVVRRFNR
-1311 PEVDRTQIEVFR
+1311 PEVDRPQTEMFR
-1323 IDVDYDADRIEVNDL
+1323 IDVGYSTDRIEVDDL

-1350 VRLEAGMVV
+1350 VPLEAGMVV

-1379 DEDPRIKRYEV
+1379 EEDPRIKRYEV
-1390 AGRKIILYIEG
+1390 AGRKVILYIED
-1401 LLPNRPMWMQF
+1401 LLPDRPMRMQF

-1435 EWKGESLGRSVTVGS
+1435 GWKGESLGRSVTVDS

>member
-1 MRVRLFW
+1 MRARLFVV
-8 LLAVGL
+8 LAAVL
-14 ALALAALACTQEP
+14 ALALAALACAQEP
-27 PETGTASFGTPK
+27 QEIRTVPSGTPR
-39 VFMPATATPAAPD
+39 VFAPSTATPAAPN
-52 TAPSSSDD
+52 TAPSS
-60 VPSPADKARVPT
+60 ADKALVPT
-72 NTAPPAMD
+72 GTVPSDMDKAPSSPD
-80 RTPAPTDTPPVT
+80 QPNEEPV
-92 PSQPKEELAVLPE
+92 VLLE
-105 KVDGYLALAP
+105 KVDGYLALVP
-115 AQLRSGQLEGISL
+115 AQLRSGQVEGISV

-133 QQPARG
+133 REAAKG
-139 DVAVA
+139 DVEVV

-152 ANSQA
+152 ANVQS
-157 TIEGSGT
+157 TIEGSGR
-164 VSIQVPRIAPGPYE
+164 VPIKVPRIAPGPYE
-178 IEVKGQGFRDLAQV
+178 IEVRGQGFRDLVQV
-192 RVVDTKALFLETDK
+192 RVVDTKVLFMETDK

-218 VLMLDPELKPL
+218 VLMLGPELKPVS
-229 EDNATVEVQ
+229 ENVTVEVQ

-249 AEADDFGMANL
+249 GAADDFGMANL
-260 EMPLSTEPN
+260 QMPLSTEPN
-269 LGVWKLTAR
+269 LGVWKLTAI

-299 VTVETAKD
+299 VTAKTAKD

-327 PVRGEA
+327 PVRGRVD
-333 EIVASRYVGVW
+333 IVASRYVGVW
-344 EEFATFTRE
+344 EEFA
-353 INGSG
+353 IYAQDIDGSM
-358 SFELPAVQY
+358 SFELPAVGY

-375 GQGNLTLEVT
+375 GQGNLTLDVT
-385 VREKSTGYTETT
+385 VREKSTGYVETT
-397 TRLLTVAESPL
+397 TRLLTVAGAPL

-414 GSSAFKPS
+414 ESLAFKPS
-422 LPFPLLIV
+422 LPFSFLIV

-437 PIESRVT
+437 PVDREVSV
-444 VHVDYLDGELQP
+444 VVDYLGEDLQS
-456 LGWDTRQVKTVK
+456 LGRKTHRVETDR
-468 GKTLLQIIPPKDAV
+468 GKALLRVDPPKEAV
-482 ALTLEAFSD
+482 ALTLEAVSE
-491 QAHAWLNLQAS
+491 QARAGLDLQAS

-514 TGEVL
+514 TGDSL
-519 LNVGDTARFAVAATA
+519 LNVGETARFKVASTA
-534 ERRNTYYEVISRGKV
+534 EQVNTYYEVISRGKV
-549 VFAGLTQ
+549 VFSGFSKS
-556 TPDIAFQ
+556 PDIAFQ
-563 LMPVM
+563 TTPVM
-568 APTSRLVIY
+568 APTSRLVVY
-577 QVLPNNEVAADYIPF
+577 QILANNEVAADYIPF
-592 DVAARYPMQVD
+592 DVSARYPMELA
-603 LDFSRGEVSPGETV
+603 LDFSKDEVSPGETV
-617 NIEVGTQ
+617 NIEIGSQ

-660 QPQAELHE
+660 QPQVELHE
-668 FRPFLGSVK
+668 ARLFGGSVV

-682 EAFHDA
+682 EAFQDA

-698 PQGKEYK
+698 PQGKEFRSSVK
-705 EPGRRRRRGGGGGG
+705 EVIKEVVVEKEVIKEVER
-719 GGGFAPAVLPTPAP
+719 AVVMRAQPTVTPAMD
-733 VPTPSPAAASAVV
+733 AGWQAS
-746 AEELAEVQRVRQ
+746 EELAEVQRVRQ

-771 DEEGRV
+771 DEEGRAT
-777 SLPVEAPDSIT
+777 LPVEAPDSIT

-812 FQPFFAQVDLPFSAV
+812 FQPFFVQVDLPFSAV

-845 QEFFVELER
+845 QDFFVELEQ
-854 SDDFDLLDDP
+854 SDDFDLLDDR
-864 TKTVSVAANDVSG
+864 TKSVSVAANDVNG

-882 RLTELGNVPIK
+882 RLTELGNVSIK
-893 VVARSRDKA
+893 VVARSRDSA
-902 DAIVKDLLVEPEGVS
+902 DAIIKDLLVEPEGVP

-922 NMVLSAGDSRTL
+922 NMVLSPEDSHTL
-934 PNAAPRGAISGSART
+934 PNAAPPGAIAGSART

-955 NYISQTIDGLEGL
+955 SYLSQTIEGLEGL

-989 AKYLEETG
+989 AKYLEKTG

-1013 GYQRELTYRRHDGSF
+1013 GYQRELTYRRNDGSF
-1028 SAFGQDDPEGS
+1028 SAFGQNDTEGS

-1052 ADGLIYID
+1052 AEGLIYID

-1066 AIRWIVQHQRS
+1066 AIRWIIQHQRR

-1104 YVAIALLEAG
+1104 YVAIALLESG
-1114 KTSGT
+1114 ETSESH
-1119 NAAVRYL
+1119 AAVRYL
-1126 EGRLTEI
+1126 EDQLERI

-1140 IVAYALSL
+1140 IVAYALAL
-1148 ADSGAAGDAHQKLMS
+1148 ADSGSAGDAHQKLMS
-1163 MSIQDG
+1163 MSIQDEN
-1169 DGLRWEDSPVV
+1169 GLRWGDRMAV
-1180 AKRESAPGP
+1180 AKRKPTPGAG
-1189 LSNTAVETT
+1189 SNTAVETT
-1198 GYAALALMQYGDQAN
+1198 GYATLALMQYGDRAN
-1213 AANAARW
+1213 AARAARW

-1247 AASAKFDVD
+1247 AAAAKFDVD
-1256 MAVTLRSG
+1256 MTVTLKSG
-1264 DWTKAVRI
+1264 DWTKVVRV
-1272 NEANADVVQVLDVP
+1272 NEANADVVQILDVP
-1286 IGGSLRMSAKGNG
+1286 IGRSLRMSAEGSG
-1299 EVLVQVVRRFNR
+1299 EVLAQVVRRFNR
-1311 PEVDRTQIEVFR
+1311 PEVDRPQTEMFR
-1323 IDVDYDADRIEVNDL
+1323 IDVGYSTDRTEVDDL

-1350 VRLEAGMVV
+1350 VKLEAGMVV

-1364 PTGFAPVAETVKALV
+1364 PTGFVPVAETVKALV
-1379 DEDPRIKRYEV
+1379 EEDLRIKRYEV
-1390 AGRKIILYIEG
+1390 AGRKVILYIED
-1401 LLPNRPMWMQF
+1401 LLPNRPMRMQF

-1435 EWKGESLGRSVTVGS
+1435 GWKGESLGRSVTVDS

>member
-1 MRVRLFW
+1 MRARLFVV
-8 LLAVGL
+8 LAAVL
-14 ALALAALACTQEP
+14 ALALAALACAQEP
-27 PETGTASFGTPK
+27 QEIRTVPSGTPR
-39 VFMPATATPAAPD
+39 VFAPSTATPAAPN
-52 TAPSSSDD
+52 TAPSS
-60 VPSPADKARVPT
+60 ADKALVPT
-72 NTAPPAMD
+72 GTVPSDMDKAPSSPD
-80 RTPAPTDTPPVT
+80 QPNEEPV
-92 PSQPKEELAVLPE
+92 VLLE
-105 KVDGYLALAP
+105 KVDGYLALVP
-115 AQLRSGQLEGISL
+115 AQLRSGQVEGISI

-133 QQPARG
+133 REAAKG
-139 DVAVA
+139 DVEVV

-152 ANSQA
+152 ANVQS
-157 TIEGSGT
+157 TIEGSGR
-164 VSIQVPRIAPGPYE
+164 VPIKVPRIAPGPYE
-178 IEVKGQGFRDLAQV
+178 IEVRGQGFRDLVQV
-192 RVVDTKALFLETDK
+192 RVVDTKVLFMETDK

-218 VLMLDPELKPL
+218 VLMLGPELKPVS
-229 EDNATVEVQ
+229 ENVTVEVQ

-249 AEADDFGMANL
+249 GAADDFGMANL
-260 EMPLSTEPN
+260 QMPLSTEPN
-269 LGVWKLTAR
+269 LGVWKLTAI

-299 VTVETAKD
+299 VTAKTAKD

-327 PVRGEA
+327 PVRGRVD
-333 EIVASRYVGVW
+333 IVASRYVGVW
-344 EEFATFTRE
+344 EEFA
-353 INGSG
+353 IYAQDIDGSM
-358 SFELPAVQY
+358 SFELPAVGY

-375 GQGNLTLEVT
+375 GQGNLTLDVT
-385 VREKSTGYTETT
+385 VREKSTGYVETT
-397 TRLLTVAESPL
+397 TRLLTVAGAPL

-414 GSSAFKPS
+414 ESLAFKPS
-422 LPFPLLIV
+422 LPFSFLIV

-437 PIESRVT
+437 PVDREVSV
-444 VHVDYLDGELQP
+444 VVDYLGEDLQS
-456 LGWDTRQVKTVK
+456 LGRKTHRVETDR
-468 GKTLLQIIPPKDAV
+468 GKALLRVDPPKEAV
-482 ALTLEAFSD
+482 ALTLEAVSE
-491 QAHAWLNLQAS
+491 QARAGLDLQAS

-514 TGEVL
+514 TGDSL
-519 LNVGDTARFAVAATA
+519 LNVGETARFKVAFTA
-534 ERRNTYYEVISRGKV
+534 EQVNTYYEVISRGKV
-549 VFAGLTQ
+549 VFSGFSKS
-556 TPDIAFQ
+556 PDIAFQ
-563 LMPVM
+563 TTPVM
-568 APTSRLVIY
+568 APTSRLVVY
-577 QVLPNNEVAADYIPF
+577 QILANNEVAADYIPF
-592 DVAARYPMQVD
+592 DVSARYPMELA
-603 LDFSRGEVSPGETV
+603 LDFSKDEVSPGETV
-617 NIEVGTQ
+617 NIEIGSQ
-624 GPAKVGLAAVDRSV
+624 GPAKVGLVAVDRSV

-649 QVFAE
+649 RVFAE

-660 QPQAELHE
+660 QPQVELHE
-668 FRPFLGSVK
+668 ARLFGGSVV

-682 EAFHDA
+682 EAFQDA

-698 PQGKEYK
+698 PQGKEFRSSVK
-705 EPGRRRRRGGGGGG
+705 EVIKEVVVEKEVIKEVER
-719 GGGFAPAVLPTPAP
+719 AVVMRAQPTVTPAMD
-733 VPTPSPAAASAVV
+733 AGWQAS
-746 AEELAEVQRVRQ
+746 EELAEVQRVRQ

-771 DEEGRV
+771 DEEGRAT
-777 SLPVEAPDSIT
+777 LPVEAPDSIT

-812 FQPFFAQVDLPFSAV
+812 FQPFFVQVDLPFSAV

-845 QEFFVELER
+845 QDFFVELEQ
-854 SDDFDLLDDP
+854 SDDFDLLDDR
-864 TKTVSVAANDVSG
+864 TKSVSVAANDVNG

-882 RLTELGNVPIK
+882 RLTELGNVSIK
-893 VVARSRDKA
+893 VVARSRDSA
-902 DAIVKDLLVEPEGVS
+902 DAIIKDLLVEPEGVP

-922 NMVLSAGDSRTL
+922 NMVLSPEDSHTL
-934 PNAAPRGAISGSART
+934 PNAAPPGAIAGSART

-955 NYISQTIDGLEGL
+955 SYLSQTIEGLEGL

-989 AKYLEETG
+989 AKYLEKTG

-1013 GYQRELTYRRHDGSF
+1013 GYQRELTYRRNDGSF
-1028 SAFGQDDPEGS
+1028 SAFGQNDLEGS

-1052 ADGLIYID
+1052 AEGLIYID

-1066 AIRWIVQHQRS
+1066 AIRWIVQHQRP

-1104 YVAIALLEAG
+1104 YVAIALLESG
-1114 KTSGT
+1114 ETSESH
-1119 NAAVRYL
+1119 AAVRYL
-1126 EGRLTEI
+1126 EDQLERI

-1140 IVAYALSL
+1140 IVAYALAL
-1148 ADSGAAGDAHQKLMS
+1148 ADSGSAGDAHQKLMS
-1163 MSIQDG
+1163 MSIQDEN
-1169 DGLRWEDSPVV
+1169 GLRWGDRMAV
-1180 AKRESAPGP
+1180 AKRKLTPGAG
-1189 LSNTAVETT
+1189 SNTAVETT
-1198 GYAALALMQYGDQAN
+1198 GYATLALMQYGDRAN
-1213 AANAARW
+1213 AARAARW

-1247 AASAKFDVD
+1247 AAAAKFDVD
-1256 MAVTLRSG
+1256 MTVTLKSG
-1264 DWTKAVRI
+1264 DWTKVVRV
-1272 NEANADVVQVLDVP
+1272 NEANADVVQILDVP
-1286 IGGSLRMSAKGNG
+1286 IGRSLRMSAEGSG
-1299 EVLVQVVRRFNR
+1299 EVLAQVVRRFNR
-1311 PEVDRTQIEVFR
+1311 PEVDRPQTEMFR
-1323 IDVDYDADRIEVNDL
+1323 IDVGYSTDRTEVDDL

-1350 VRLEAGMVV
+1350 VKLEAGMVV

-1364 PTGFAPVAETVKALV
+1364 PTGFVPVAETVKALV
-1379 DEDPRIKRYEV
+1379 EEDLRIKRYEV
-1390 AGRKIILYIEG
+1390 AGRKVILYIED
-1401 LLPNRPMWMQF
+1401 LLPNRPMRMQF

-1435 EWKGESLGRSVTVGS
+1435 GWKGESLGRSVTVDS